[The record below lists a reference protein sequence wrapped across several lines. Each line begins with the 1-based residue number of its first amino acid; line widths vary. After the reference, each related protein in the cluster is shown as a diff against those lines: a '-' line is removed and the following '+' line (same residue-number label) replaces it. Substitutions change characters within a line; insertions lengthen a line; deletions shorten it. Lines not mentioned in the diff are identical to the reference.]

1 MSAKKLTAALSTFTV
16 EAELADIEQR
26 IEVHVGGKLIMM
38 MMIALMVVDEVA
50 GGGTKIELV
59 PNLDYET
66 HFEDIEVSTSI
77 RLCSSS
83 GRTVRLG

>member
-26 IEVHVGGKLIMM
+26 IEVHVGGKLNM

-66 HFEDIEVSTSI
+66 HFEDIEVSISF
-77 RLCSSS
+77 RLCSSP
-83 GRTVRLG
+83 GRIVRLG

>member
-1 MSAKKLTAALSTFTV
+1 M

-26 IEVHVGGKLIMM
+26 IEVHVGGKLI

-83 GRTVRLG
+83 GRNIRLG